1 MLRARDIP
9 NMITFMRLLLV
20 PPVVWL
26 ILQHRFDWALWL
38 FLFAGLSDGV
48 DGFLAKQFGWTS
60 RLGGLLDPVA
70 DKLLL
75 VCCYVALGWVEL
87 VEPWIVLLVVA
98 RDIIIFSG
106 ALAYHFLYGRFEASP
121 TLASKF
127 NTVTQ
132 ILLVLLLLWSSGVQP
147 DISWEL
153 IAGMKWLVVLTT
165 IISGIDYVYTWG
177 KKAWKQSHDI
187 G

>member
-26 ILQHRFDWALWL
+26 ILEHRFDWALWL
-38 FLFAGLSDGV
+38 FLFAGISDGV

-75 VCCYVALGWVEL
+75 VCCYIALAWVDL
-87 VEPWIVLLVVA
+87 IAAWIVVLVVA
-98 RDIIIFSG
+98 RDIIIFTG
-106 ALAYHFLYGRFEASP
+106 AVSFQLLFGRLEASP

-127 NTVTQ
+127 NTLTQ
-132 ILLVLLLLWSSGVQP
+132 ILLVLLLLWSSGVQLVTP
-147 DISWEL
+147 
-153 IAGMKWLVVLTT
+153 WLVVGMTWLVVFTT
-165 IISGIDYVYTWG
+165 IISGIDYVYTWSR
-177 KKAWKQSHDI
+177 KAWKQSHDA